1 MKLDAWLRKA
11 TQDLANNDIP
21 TARLDCLVRLE
32 DVLGKDRA
40 YLLAHPEIELTQKQE
55 ALLDSFV
62 EQRKKHIP
70 LSYIRNKTEFYGREF
85 YIDNAVLEPRPET
98 ETMIDLIKT
107 YAENKGR
114 VAVCDLGTGSGAI
127 GITLA
132 MELSTST
139 VDLVDIEPSAL
150 SVATKNARKHGLD
163 PAIRKSDLLQS
174 CPFSYDIIAAN
185 LPYVPDA
192 HKINKAAENEPNVA
206 LFGGMDGLDV
216 YRKLFKQLQES
227 SLRPA
232 VFTES
237 LPFQHCQLEDIARN
251 TGYKLVNSEDF
262 IQQFE
267 RTE

>member
-1 MKLDAWLRKA
+1 MKLNAWLSKA
-11 TQDLANNDIP
+11 TQDLADKNIP

-32 DVLGKDRA
+32 DVLGKGRA
-40 YLLAHPEIELTQKQE
+40 YLLTHPEIELTHKQK

-62 EQRKKHIP
+62 EQRQKHIP
-70 LSYIRNKTEFYGREF
+70 LSYIRKKTEFYGRDF
-85 YIDNAVLEPRPET
+85 YVDTAVLEPRPET

-107 YAENKGR
+107 YAEDKGL

-132 MELSTST
+132 LELSTST
-139 VDLVDIEPSAL
+139 VDLVDIDPSAL
-150 SVATKNARKHGLD
+150 SVATKNAQKHGLD

-174 CPFSYDIIAAN
+174 CPFPYDIIAAN

-192 HKINKAAENEPNVA
+192 LKINKAAENEPKIA
-206 LFGGMDGLDV
+206 IFGGTDGLDV

-237 LPFQHCQLEDIARN
+237 LPFQHGHLENIARN
-251 TGYKLVNSEDF
+251 TGYKLVSNEDF

-267 RTE
+267 PTE